1 MNPGFC
7 LHLDAS
13 VEDHLLNL
21 VEAGVEQPGG
31 EQVRDGVTVN
41 IHILV
46 IILILEVLG
55 HDGDFTDHK
64 TMFSLFS
71 C

>member
-1 MNPGFC
+1 MKPGLS

-21 VEAGVEQPGG
+21 VEAGVKQPGG

-55 HDGDFTDHK
+55 HD
-64 TMFSLFS
+64 
-71 C
+71 